1 MAATNKVSNMAH
13 PIVNLALLTAATL
26 LAALLLLWLLGAL
39 YALVM
44 GVYRAHLMGRLSRPA
59 LLVYGPWLLLGLLV
73 DVLAQ
78 YTAAT
83 LIFLE
88 LPRPREHLVT
98 QRLSR
103 LEDGFGW
110 RSDLARWIC
119 THLLDPLDP
128 TGEHCTPAARQF
140 PTRF

>member
-1 MAATNKVSNMAH
+1 MTTPTAFPFSGLADAA
-13 PIVNLALLTAATL
+13 ILAGAVLL
-26 LAALLLLWLLGAL
+26 LAVLLMLLLGAF

-44 GVYRAHLMGRLSRPA
+44 GVYRAHLRGRLSRAA
-59 LLVYGPWLLLGLLV
+59 LWVYGPWLVLGFV
-73 DVLAQ
+73 IDVLAQ

-83 LIFLE
+83 LIFAE

-103 LEDGFGW
+103 LEDTPGW
-110 RSDLARWIC
+110 RGDLARWIC
-119 THLLDPLDP
+119 TKLLDPLDP